1 VMVLP
6 VMRVLDA
13 DPALKKKAAVASDQ
27 RCRGHVPLKG
37 TTPQGREATLRKV
50 IIEIGCALK

>member
-1 VMVLP
+1 LP

-13 DPALKKKAAVASDQ
+13 DPAFKKKAAVASDL

-37 TTPQGREATLRKV
+37 TAPQGREATLRKV
-50 IIEIGCALK
+50 IIESGRDLK

>member
-1 VMVLP
+1 MLIPRSRKRPLLP
-6 VMRVLDA
+6 ATGGAEDL
-13 DPALKKKAAVASDQ
+13 S
-27 RCRGHVPLKG
+27 PLKG

>member
-1 VMVLP
+1 MVLP

-13 DPALKKKAAVASDQ
+13 DLVLKKKAAVASDR

-37 TTPQGREATLRKV
+37 TTPQGRETAPRKG
-50 IIEIGCALK
+50 IIEIGRDVK